1 MASNSP
7 SNHFWCEFS
16 LLFGDGGAEVAAF
29 GDPVGFNCPE
39 KTQNSKTSIQIRP
52 IQIEVSNLR
61 FN

>member
-39 KTQNSKTSIQIRP
+39 KTQKQAYKSGQYR
-52 IQIEVSNLR
+52 LR
-61 FN
+61 FLI